1 MENEEIEH
9 LLLHALTE
17 DTVTERLDVAR
28 SQQEVYAILSEL
40 PYFKLSME
48 EFQQGILAMQAGTGG
63 SARAKRIAGH
73 KRRAVHRND
82 GLLLYVYASGE
93 RIRDVFPSIPDQG
106 H

>member
-1 MENEEIEH
+1 MENEKIEH

-48 EFQQGILAMQAGTGG
+48 EFQQGIRAMQAEQADLHGQ
-63 SARAKRIAGH
+63 K
-73 KRRAVHRND
+73 
-82 GLLLYVYASGE
+82 E
-93 RIRDVFPSIPDQG
+93 
-106 H
+106 